1 MSMSIAAMDISR
13 LYTCLYYILKD
24 VVELLNPEGEV
35 SREECSGES
44 SVSAVEAEC
53 EPQPLD
59 VDVIEEEDETQVA
72 TMPSSASTS
81 ETSPRTFLRAKY
93 TQTTAFKPTT
103 RSVKTQT
110 LIDATSSFFHERKQ
124 SFRTSESPLENSRL
138 RA

>member
-72 TMPSSASTS
+72 TISAL
-81 ETSPRTFLRAKY
+81 TFKDFSLNWGILGY
-93 TQTTAFKPTT
+93 FK
-103 RSVKTQT
+103 
-110 LIDATSSFFHERKQ
+110 E
-124 SFRTSESPLENSRL
+124 
-138 RA
+138 